1 MPTNHAMRGRLGSAA
16 AQAVAPAMPF
26 CVARAENAML
36 WDVEGR
42 SYIDFSGGAGVLNVG
57 HRHPRVTASVREQL
71 DRVMHTSHLVAPTER
86 YVQLAERLNELAPG
100 THEKRTAFFTS
111 GSEAVEAAIRMARAY
126 TGRPGV
132 IAFNAAA
139 HGHTYMALAATGRV
153 DPHKKY
159 GGPLAGHVFHIP
171 TPSEVDDVSV
181 QDMLATIDTL
191 FRCTIDACHVAA
203 VIVEPVQGAGGCHVM
218 PPEAL
223 QALRRLC
230 NTHGMVLIADESHS
244 GLARTGRMFAM
255 EHSGVVPDLMVIA
268 KSLGGG
274 LPLSAVTGCARVMGA
289 MPAGSLGGTF
299 GGNPLAV
306 AAAHA
311 VLDVI
316 RDERLCERADRL
328 GALLRMRLGRA
339 RRREARIADVRGLGS
354 MLGVEFQWPSSYLPD
369 AAFAR
374 KVQAAALEQG
384 LMLLT
389 CGAEGNVI
397 RFLYPLT
404 IEDKVFE
411 QALGILTRCMVPEAQ
426 EQACATAA

>member
-1 MPTNHAMRGRLGSAA
+1 MSTNPTMRARLGGAVA
-16 AQAVAPAMPF
+16 RAVAPAMPF
-26 CVARAENAML
+26 CVARADNAQL

-42 SYIDFSGGAGVLNVG
+42 AYIDFSGGAGVLNVG
-57 HRHPRVTASVREQL
+57 HRHPRVVAAVHEQL

-100 THEKRTAFFTS
+100 RHDKRTAFFTS
-111 GSEAVEAAIRMARAY
+111 GSEAVEAAIRMARTH

-132 IAFNAAA
+132 IAFQAAA

-153 DPHKKY
+153 DPHKRF
-159 GGPLAGHVFHIP
+159 GGPLAGHVYHVP
-171 TPSEVDDVSV
+171 TPSELDDVSV
-181 QDMLATIDTL
+181 QDMLAAIDTL
-191 FRCTIDACHVAA
+191 FRCTIDATHVAA

-218 PPEAL
+218 PPDAM

-230 NTHGMVLIADESHS
+230 DTHRMVLIADESHS
-244 GLARTGRMFAM
+244 GLARTGRLFAT
-255 EHSGVVPDLMVIA
+255 EHSEVVPDLTVLA

-274 LPLSAVTGCARVMGA
+274 LPLSAVTGCAQVMGA
-289 MPAGSLGGTF
+289 LPPGSLGGTF
-299 GGNPLAV
+299 GGNPLAA

-316 RDERLCERADRL
+316 RDERLCERAERL

-339 RRREARIADVRGLGS
+339 RHREPHIAEVRGLGS
-354 MLGVEFQWPSSYLPD
+354 MVGVEFQWPSSYLPD

-374 KVQAAALEQG
+374 AVQAAALEQG

-404 IEDKVFE
+404 IPDAMFE
-411 QALGILTRCMVPEAQ
+411 QALGILSRCMVREAGT
-426 EQACATAA
+426 QAPVAA

>member
-1 MPTNHAMRGRLGSAA
+1 MSTNQGMRERLGAA
-16 AQAVAPAMPF
+16 AARGIAPAMPF
-26 CVARAENAML
+26 CVARAENAQV

-42 SYIDFSGGAGVLNVG
+42 AYIDFTAGAGALNVG
-57 HRHPRVTASVREQL
+57 HRHPRVMAAVHEQL
-71 DRVMHTSHLVAPTER
+71 DRVMHTSSLVAPTER

-100 THEKRTAFFTS
+100 RHAKRTAFFTS
-111 GSEAVEAAIRMARAY
+111 GSEAVEAAIRTARAW

-132 IAFNAAA
+132 IAFHAAS
-139 HGHTYMALAATGRV
+139 HGHTCMALAATGRV
-153 DPHKKY
+153 VPHKKF
-159 GGPLAGHVFHIP
+159 GGPLAGHVHHIP

-181 QDMLATIDTL
+181 QDMLAHLDTL
-191 FRCTIDACHVAA
+191 FRCTIDASHVAA

-218 PPEAL
+218 PPEAM

-230 NTHGMVLIADESHS
+230 DTHGMVLIADESHT
-244 GLARTGRMFAM
+244 GLARTGRLFAT
-255 EHSGVVPDLMVIA
+255 EHSEVVPDLTVIA

-274 LPLSAVTGCARVMGA
+274 LPLAAVTGCAKVMGA
-289 MPAGSLGGTF
+289 MPPGALGSTF
-299 GGNPLAV
+299 GGNALAV

-316 RDERLCERADRL
+316 RDERLCERAERL
-328 GALLRMRLGRA
+328 GALLRMRLARA
-339 RRREARIADVRGLGS
+339 RRRERRIADVRGLGS
-354 MLGVEFQWPSSYLPD
+354 LIGVEFQWPGSFLPD
-369 AAFAR
+369 TAFAR
-374 KVQAAALEQG
+374 QVQAAALDEG

-411 QALGILTRCMVPEAQ
+411 RALGILARCLTQDSPAPV
-426 EQACATAA
+426 AAAA